1 MVRGT
6 LRSIF
11 RRVHLVVALV
21 FGGIF
26 ALSGITGS
34 AIAWMH
40 ELDGSLNPDLFH
52 VAPPPVLGDGRR
64 PAWISPE
71 TVQRIVD
78 RLSADP
84 AYGRPSM
91 MTLPE
96 QANETVVAWY
106 RKAPSDTP
114 SPFTLDVSRQ
124 VMIDPYTLAV
134 AGERVWGEIGISRR
148 LLMPTI
154 FHLHRYLL
162 AGEVGKTVIGI
173 SGLALLIMTIAGIV
187 LWWPKGTLG
196 GWRKA
201 LAISYRGSWPRLN
214 YSFHRATGFFV
225 APVLAVLGFSGWWF
239 NLPHWVTPL
248 VASVAPVS
256 PQEKLSNEAANG
268 RSYIPVAQ
276 VMQAAQDLFPS
287 ARVSRIVLPAK
298 PSAPYDIRV
307 RQPDEVR
314 KGDGNTRITIDAY
327 AGTILRVR
335 DPVRATGGD
344 NFLNWQF
351 PLHSGEAFGTGGR
364 MFIGCVGIAPLLFLI
379 TGVALWLRR
388 KTAHPTQEGRG

>member
-1 MVRGT
+1 MVSGK

-11 RRVHLVVALV
+11 RRIHLIVALV

-40 ELDGSLNPDLFH
+40 ELDGLLNPDLFH
-52 VAPPPVLGDGRR
+52 VTSVLRDGDR
-64 PAWISPE
+64 PARISPE
-71 TVQRIVD
+71 TVQRIVN

-91 MTLPE
+91 LMLPE
-96 QANETVVAWY
+96 QADETVVAWY
-106 RKAPSDTP
+106 RKAPGAGGAK
-114 SPFTLDVSRQ
+114 SPFALDASRQ

-134 AGERVWGEIGISRR
+134 AGERVWGDIGISRR
-148 LLMPTI
+148 LLMPTV

-162 AGEVGKTVIGI
+162 TGEVGKTVIGI
-173 SGLALLIMTIAGIV
+173 SGLAMLIMTSAGLV
-187 LWWPKGTLG
+187 LWWPKGTLE

-214 YSFHRATGFFV
+214 YSFHRAAGFFV
-225 APVLAVLGFSGWWF
+225 APVLAVLGFSGWSF
-239 NLPHWVTPL
+239 NLPQWVTPL
-248 VASVAPVS
+248 VASVATVS
-256 PQEKLSNEAANG
+256 PQDKLANEAANG
-268 RSYIPVAQ
+268 RAHI
-276 VMQAAQDLFPS
+276 QAAQAMETAQKLFPS
-287 ARVSRIVLPAK
+287 GRVSRIVFPAK
-298 PSAPYDIRV
+298 QSTPYEIRV

-327 AGTILRVR
+327 AGTVLRVR
-335 DPVRATGGD
+335 DPIRATGGD

-364 MFIGCVGIAPLLFLI
+364 IFVACIGIAPLLFLI

-388 KTAHPTQEGRG
+388 KTAHSPREERG